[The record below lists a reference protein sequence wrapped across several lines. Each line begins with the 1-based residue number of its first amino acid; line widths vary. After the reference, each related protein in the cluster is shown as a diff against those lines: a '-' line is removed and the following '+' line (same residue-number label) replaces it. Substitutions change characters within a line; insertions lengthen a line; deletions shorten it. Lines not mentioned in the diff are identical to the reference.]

1 MRYTWSRMETVMI
14 ATSENIQKQEEM
26 KSIYVFSNGLLRNNV
41 IKWNLKKKTETWVLG
56 RQENKNYKLSLYIL
70 LKLKK
75 DLNRNI
81 Q

>member
-1 MRYTWSRMETVMI
+1 METVMI

-26 KSIYVFSNGLLRNNV
+26 KSIYVFSNGLLRKNV

>member
-41 IKWNLKKKTETWVLG
+41 IKWNLKKK
-56 RQENKNYKLSLYIL
+56 K
-70 LKLKK
+70 
-75 DLNRNI
+75 NRNLSFGEARK
-81 Q
+81 QKL

>member
-1 MRYTWSRMETVMI
+1 METVMI

>member
-41 IKWNLKKKTETWVLG
+41 IKWNLKKKSRNLSFGEA
-56 RQENKNYKLSLYIL
+56 RKQKL
-70 LKLKK
+70 
-75 DLNRNI
+75 
-81 Q
+81 

>member
-1 MRYTWSRMETVMI
+1 METVMI

-26 KSIYVFSNGLLRNNV
+26 KSIYVFSNGLIRNNV
-41 IKWNLKKKTETWVLG
+41 IKWNLKKKKTETWVLG